1 MPVTLTQQEKML
13 VNKTFYQ
20 IVPISDRAS
29 EKFYNRLFEIAPE
42 VQPLFNKANMT
53 EQRKKLIDMIA
64 LVVYSLD
71 NIEKVVGAIQK
82 LGERHKDYGVSQE
95 DYAKVGAAFLW
106 MLESEL
112 GADYT
117 PEVADAWTK
126 TYQLLSDT
134 ATAGVYDEE

>member
-1 MPVTLTQQEKML
+1 MSVTLTPQEKLL

-42 VQPLFNKANMT
+42 VQPLFNKANMA

-71 NIEKVVGAIQK
+71 NIEKVTGALKK
-82 LGERHKDYGVSQE
+82 LGERHQGYGVGAD
-95 DYAKVGAAFLW
+95 DYAKVGEAFLW
-106 MLESEL
+106 MLDSEL
-112 GADYT
+112 GEDYT
-117 PEVADAWTK
+117 PEVAEAWTK
-126 TYQLLSDT
+126 TYQLLSET
-134 ATAGVYDEE
+134 ATDGIYE

>member
-1 MPVTLTQQEKML
+1 MALTDQEKLL
-13 VNKTFYQ
+13 VSKTFYQ

-42 VQPLFNKANMT
+42 VQPMFNKANMA

-71 NIEKVVGAIQK
+71 NIEKVTGAIKK
-82 LGERHKDYGVSQE
+82 LGERHKGYGVGKE

-112 GADYT
+112 GDDYT
-117 PEVADAWTK
+117 AEVAAAWEK
-126 TYQLLSDT
+126 TYDLLSST
-134 ATAGVYDEE
+134 ASEGIYD